1 MLFFSSV
8 QVVSIDYSEETTR
21 VKTKSGE
28 IFEAD
33 KVIVT
38 VPLSLLK
45 KNVIEFKPEL
55 PQDKQQAIESLG
67 TGLIEKV
74 SGVEGD
80 IKWRFNS
87 LVPGRC
93 GCNLELMIFIIK
105 DRYLEYLTWNCHQV
119 NAPDD

>member
-1 MLFFSSV
+1 MLSFSSV
-8 QVVSIDYSEETTR
+8 QVASIDYSEETTR

-74 SGVEGD
+74 SRRGYKMKV
-80 IKWRFNS
+80 
-87 LVPGRC
+87 
-93 GCNLELMIFIIK
+93 
-105 DRYLEYLTWNCHQV
+105 
-119 NAPDD
+119 